1 MIKQI
6 INIKHYWRVI
16 VYYNVDYNFF
26 DYIARDLIYYGIS
39 RKTIYRIY
47 NNMRNGYAK
56 AVTITPNDYDV
67 SIVLFNKHKNKYD
80 YINSIAHEAEHIKQS
95 MLYHYDVPDRDEAPA
110 YTIGFLLMKM
120 LDKKILNMLNIKY
133 S

>member
-39 RKTIYRIY
+39 KKTIYRIY
-47 NNMRNGYAK
+47 DNMRYGNAK

-67 SIVLFNKHKNKYD
+67 SIVLFNKHRDKYD
-80 YINSIAHEAEHIKQS
+80 YINSIAHEAEHIKQA
-95 MLYHYDVPDRDEAPA
+95 MLYHYDVPDEDEAPA

-120 LDKKILNMLNIKY
+120 LDKKILNMLSIKY